1 MDECYLSVD
10 IETSGPVVGRHSM
23 LQLGA
28 CVVGRES
35 ETFVVDLAPI
45 SDDSVPAAMDVIGKT
60 LDEFRT
66 RGVEPAVAM
75 GSFRAWVS
83 SVVGSRR
90 PVFVGFN
97 ATFDWAFVNWYL
109 LTFGGDNP
117 FGVGGLDIKSYYMGA
132 VASTWDETRSSRIPR
147 ELKEFSADVAHDA
160 LQDSVA
166 QARMFSAM
174 LVMVGQRA
182 IPPGPRTG
190 S

>member
-35 ETFVVDLAPI
+35 ETFVVDLVPI
-45 SDDSVPAAMDVIGKT
+45 SDDCVPAAMNVIGRT
-60 LDEFRT
+60 LDDFRT
-66 RGVEPAVAM
+66 RGVEPAAAM
-75 GSFRAWVS
+75 RSFREWIAAAA
-83 SVVGSRR
+83 GSRR

-109 LTFGGDNP
+109 LTFGDDNP

-132 VASTWDETRSSRIPR
+132 VACSWDQTRSSRIPNS
-147 ELKEFSADVAHDA
+147 LKSGASEGAHDA
-160 LQDSVA
+160 LQDAVS

-174 LVMVGQRA
+174 LRLAGERR
-182 IPPGPRTG
+182 IE
-190 S
+190 